1 MQNKVLTTGIYTLL
15 DSICIIICCRQFL
28 KHTIL
33 MLTTNID
40 NSNNSNT
47 TNDKLNIYLHI
58 TGKAVKLIK
67 NSKMNRR
74 LIGEVNNN

>member
-1 MQNKVLTTGIYTLL
+1 
-15 DSICIIICCRQFL
+15 
-28 KHTIL
+28 

-58 TGKAVKLIK
+58 TGKAVKLIQ
-67 NSKMNRR
+67 NSKKNRR